1 MNNKT
6 IIEFGFRIIWRIMD
20 ISEGVIR
27 LGLRPRRITPSTI
40 CIILHKISASLM
52 YSIPY
57 HAAVEYLSQH
67 LQLHSVQLTEKI
79 FTPDEPLQ
87 RSWYLAGGLNQR
99 TSGPSFSDVKSNDK
113 QNCSPT
119 SAIVSGFYLIA
130 GSQTVNLT
138 EPQPGSRGW
147 GMGEGG
153 GGCVEGL
160 SRQSNPFN
168 TDINGAVEP
177 GCPY

>member
-1 MNNKT
+1 MQ
-6 IIEFGFRIIWRIMD
+6 RIWQRKKILAARKFPSPPITFLM
-20 ISEGVIR
+20 V
-27 LGLRPRRITPSTI
+27 RP
-40 CIILHKISASLM
+40 LM

-67 LQLHSVQLTEKI
+67 LQLQRSVQLTDKI

-130 GSQTVNLT
+130 GSQTESWLNPNPVSQWFVYPRDMCIPIHISLVICV
-138 EPQPGSRGW
+138 SRVGI
-147 GMGEGG
+147 
-153 GGCVEGL
+153 
-160 SRQSNPFN
+160 Q
-168 TDINGAVEP
+168 
-177 GCPY
+177 